1 LCAYYLQESRKNDRR
16 RSSMSPRWYTSAITG
31 LPIAITA
38 PGPPAVVPQGVADG
52 ASVLLVIACPQR
64 NQRHFVTSAISKSDS
79 NIDVPLAWQ
88 VRAASITSAR

>member
-38 PGPPAVVPQGVADG
+38 RPGRLPWCLKAWRTVHRSCWSSLAP
-52 ASVLLVIACPQR
+52 S
-64 NQRHFVTSAISKSDS
+64 VTSAICKSDS
-79 NIDVPLAWQ
+79 NIDVPLARQ

>member
-1 LCAYYLQESRKNDRR
+1 
-16 RSSMSPRWYTSAITG
+16 MSPRWYTSSITG

-52 ASVLLVIACPQR
+52 ASVLLVIACPS
-64 NQRHFVTSAISKSDS
+64 VTSAISKSDS
-79 NIDVPLAWQ
+79 NIDVPLARR